1 MLVSPSMLSMSLKT
15 VNFMWQT
22 DKQNKNADEI
32 ARQAAGM
39 YDKLALF
46 VEDLDRIENQL
57 EKTKEGFS
65 SARNKLATGKGNLIS
80 RSVRLKAL
88 GVKSNKEFSER

>member
-1 MLVSPSMLSMSLKT
+1 
-15 VNFMWQT
+15 MWQT

-46 VEDLDRIENQL
+46 VEDLDKIENQL
-57 EKTKEGFS
+57 EKTKEGFTG
-65 SARNKLATGKGNLIS
+65 ARNKLSTGKGNLIS
-80 RSVRLKAL
+80 RAEKLKVL
-88 GVKSNKEFSER
+88 GVKSNKEISE